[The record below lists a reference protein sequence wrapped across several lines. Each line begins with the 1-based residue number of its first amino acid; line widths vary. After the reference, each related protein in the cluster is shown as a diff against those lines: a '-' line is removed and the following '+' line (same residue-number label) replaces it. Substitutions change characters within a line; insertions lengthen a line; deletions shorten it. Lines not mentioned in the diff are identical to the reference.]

1 MKIIETKKSKS
12 IREWVAM
19 KLVRLAQWIYPES
32 EAVKAFYMQL
42 LHDEIIHGKSVVRID
57 PNVYEKDI

>member
-1 MKIIETKKSKS
+1 MKVIEKRKPKSF
-12 IREWVAM
+12 REWISM

-42 LHDEIIHGKSVVRID
+42 IHDEFILGKSVVRINPKVLEED
-57 PNVYEKDI
+57 